1 MDICLCEGLQ
11 MILFYN
17 MMDAKNAHVN
27 KLWNCKK
34 NKSTKKL
41 EEKNLKKKKLEEND
55 IVTPKHK

>member
-11 MILFYN
+11 MILFCN

-27 KLWNCKK
+27 KFWNCKK

-41 EEKNLKKKKLEEND
+41 EEKNLKKKLEEND
-55 IVTPKHK
+55 IVTPKHKQ

>member
-41 EEKNLKKKKLEEND
+41 EEKNLKKKNLKKTIL
-55 IVTPKHK
+55 